1 MAGGAYVALSG
12 LRSRSDHLER
22 LAADIANAGTSG
34 YKAERGTTSAAERPT
49 FDRMLESAIDVAP
62 GPSQLDFQSGVVIPT
77 GRDLDIALRGK
88 GFFVIDTPGGPRY
101 TRNGAFER
109 RADGTLIT
117 SDGSVVSGRERTDQA
132 GTRHDRHWTGR
143 HGQGRGRG
151 GWQAE
156 DRGFLRLLA
165 SSAREGAARFRADNA
180 TPGRCDG
187 HARRRRVSREVEC
200 LDRRP
205 HCGADRSDAHL
216 RSAAA
221 RGRLADERRGRTG
234 HLGTRTPLTPS
245 RAA

>member
-117 SDGSVVSGRERTDQA
+117 SDGSVVSGESGPIKLGPGTIGIGQDGTVKA
-132 GTRHDRHWTGR
+132 GAAVAGKLKIVDFS
-143 HGQGRGRG
+143 
-151 GWQAE
+151 
-156 DRGFLRLLA
+156 DYSLLG
-165 SSAREGAARFRADNA
+165 REGAARFRADNA
-180 TPGRCDG
+180 TPVAATGTLVEG
-187 HARRRRVSREVEC
+187 ASLEKSNVSIVDRIAELTEV
-200 LDRRP
+200 
-205 HCGADRSDAHL
+205 
-216 RSAAA
+216 
-221 RGRLADERRGRTG
+221 
-234 HLGTRTPLTPS
+234 TRTFEALQRGVGLLMNDVDG
-245 RAA
+245 RAISELGRR